1 MFCGGGG
8 RLIPRP
14 TQKRQPR
21 TPASFSKSR
30 SLVPWQNLD
39 LTMRLSYAKMMLPT
53 KAKEHFQRQHK
64 ADKGESI
71 RPTLTKWV
79 LFSFSAPFSPI
90 PAIIYQWAKRSK
102 SEQVPKEFAHINPP
116 RIDYEQK
123 QSKVEAVRLS
133 INHSRASLLFSP
145 PARAKAKDF

>member
-1 MFCGGGG
+1 
-8 RLIPRP
+8 
-14 TQKRQPR
+14 
-21 TPASFSKSR
+21 
-30 SLVPWQNLD
+30 
-39 LTMRLSYAKMMLPT
+39 MLPT

-102 SEQVPKEFAHINPP
+102 SEQVPKEFAHINPV
-116 RIDYEQK
+116 RLTIN
-123 QSKVEAVRLS
+123 QSKVEAVRLT
-133 INHSRASLLFSP
+133 INHSKASLLFSP
-145 PARAKAKDF
+145 PARAKASDFGLCSIETAETVRLYLDKVDVLCMKVVCKVALVSRAETTEKRPLDKVKAK